1 MSKIILTDKGERWL
15 LRAYQITVMTA
26 VMGTLLIVL
35 GLLGWVETGGN

>member
-1 MSKIILTDKGERWL
+1 MILTAKGERWL
-15 LRAYQITVMTA
+15 LNAYRVTVMTA